1 LKTRLYRF
9 EKIAGVKNLL
19 HASFFG
25 KLTHLIQQTSN
36 RPNVKKF
43 LRNLTIGIISIVVI
57 AAILYALLPK
67 GPRDPMEYSGLTKTE
82 KALFVGDEYAAVTG
96 TPWAT
101 QAALDVLAKGG
112 TACDAAVSALLTLNV
127 THGEASSFPGV
138 APLMYYNASSGEVK
152 SYIGAGKAPMAAS
165 IEKFA
170 ARGFET
176 VPEMDIYAQLVPA
189 SPDVMVALLQECG
202 TLPFSELVA
211 PAIQLAR
218 DGFPVHAI
226 MARNLN
232 FSLIERIGLSF
243 LLPYNA
249 QVYLKGEWWRPI
261 HLYDRFTQPDLAGTL
276 QALSDAADG
285 AADNQSGYQAVR
297 NYFYTGP
304 IAEKIVAL
312 HQEKNG
318 LISAE
323 DLATYSGSW
332 ETPVSGSYGP
342 YTFYGNGTWSQGV
355 VEPMA
360 LQILEGIDLKSLG
373 HNSPAYIHT
382 VTQAIELVFA
392 DREAYIGD
400 AAFVDVPLET
410 LLSKEYAAQRRAL
423 MTDSAF
429 GLLPPPGQ
437 IPGYTSSAAPTSADA
452 RASLGLFERLTADF
466 QAGQDTSQLAILD
479 QYGNSVVI
487 TPSDFPQTPMV
498 PGTGLNLGNRM
509 NQFRLD
515 PTHVGAL
522 EPGKRPRITPHAVI
536 VFKDGKYFMSFST
549 PGGDMQAQ
557 ALIQVFLNMVV
568 FEMDIQQAISAP
580 RFDSISAPSSFAPH
594 EFTPGGLRLEAS
606 LYDQA
611 AAGLQD
617 IGYTTERDPDWDKD
631 YGAVGAIL
639 IGEDGRIYA
648 GADPRE
654 ETLAGGE

>member
-1 LKTRLYRF
+1 MK
-9 EKIAGVKNLL
+9 
-19 HASFFG
+19 
-25 KLTHLIQQTSN
+25 KL
-36 RPNVKKF
+36 
-43 LRNLTIGIISIVVI
+43 LRNLAIGIITIMVLF
-57 AAILYALLPK
+57 AIIYAILPK
-67 GPRDPMEYSGLTKTE
+67 GPRDPMEYTGLTKTE
-82 KALFVGDEYAAVTG
+82 KAIFVGDEYAAVTG

-101 QAALDVLAKGG
+101 EAALDVLARGG
-112 TACDAAVSALLTLNV
+112 TACDAAVSALLALNV

-165 IEKFA
+165 IEKFS
-170 ARGFET
+170 ARGFKT

-189 SPDVMVALLQECG
+189 SPDVLIALLQECG
-202 TLPFSELVA
+202 TLPFSELAA
-211 PAIQLAR
+211 PAIRLAR
-218 DGFPVHAI
+218 DGFPIHAI
-226 MARNLN
+226 MARNLD
-232 FSLIERIGLSF
+232 FSLLERIGFSIIM
-243 LLPYNA
+243 PYNA
-249 QVYLKGEWWRPI
+249 QVYIKGEWWRPV
-261 HLYDRFTQPDLAGTL
+261 HLYDRFTQPDLADTL
-276 QALSDAADG
+276 QALANAANSAPDHH
-285 AADNQSGYQAVR
+285 SGYQAVR
-297 NYFYTGP
+297 DYFYKGP
-304 IAEKIVAL
+304 IARKIAAL
-312 HQEKNG
+312 HEQKGG
-318 LISAE
+318 LITYE
-323 DLATYSGSW
+323 DLASYSGGW

-355 VEPMA
+355 VEPMT
-360 LQILEGIDLKSLG
+360 LQILEGLDLKSLG

-392 DREAYIGD
+392 DRETYIGD

-410 LLSKEYAAQRRAL
+410 LLSKEYASQRRAL

-429 GLLPPPGQ
+429 GLLPQPGQ
-437 IPGYTSSAAPTSADA
+437 ISGYTPSAAPISGDTRA
-452 RASLGLFERLTADF
+452 RLSLLDHLTADF

-522 EPGKRPRITPHAVI
+522 EPGKRPRITPHSVI

-557 ALIQVFLNMVV
+557 ALIQVFLNMVI

-580 RFDSISAPSSFAPH
+580 RFYSISAPSSFAPH

-606 LYDQA
+606 LYNQA
-611 AAGLQD
+611 VSGLENL
-617 IGYTTERDPDWDKD
+617 GYTIEKDPDWDKD

-654 ETLAGGE
+654 ETLAGGK